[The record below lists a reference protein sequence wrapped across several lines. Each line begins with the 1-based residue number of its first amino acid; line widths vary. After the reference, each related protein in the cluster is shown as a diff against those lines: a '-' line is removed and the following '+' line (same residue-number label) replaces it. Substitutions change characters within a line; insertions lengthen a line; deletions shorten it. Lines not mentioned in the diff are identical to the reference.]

1 MPYALRKRFFKHLL
15 LFFLIVC
22 MINLHAKS
30 YLFSPLPPAHQQII
44 KTEPCSLECL
54 KDLMLQNQ
62 IFSFVS
68 QYDDNSQDENLKTYY
83 KDILNKL
90 NPVS

>member
-1 MPYALRKRFFKHLL
+1 MPYALRKRFFKRLL

-68 QYDDNSQDENLKTYY
+68 QYDNNNQDESLKTYY